1 MVLDSG
7 SSPLLAAPGR
17 VPAET
22 VLPKKTLFF
31 SLSENG
37 GGEDTHAD
45 AGRALSSGVC
55 ASWRSSAV
63 LGAGDLFVAQAL
75 FLALFRSPLSRKQGE
90 FIGEQRFV
98 TGRMDPLAIPADSL
112 RLRKRLL
119 AVDTHHHCQLL
130 VFVCAHRNLQEVMG
144 GLITYTTTGGTAGA
158 TKKR

>member
-55 ASWRSSAV
+55 ASWRSSVV
-63 LGAGDLFVAQAL
+63 LGAGDLFVGAFPDNSDA
-75 FLALFRSPLSRKQGE
+75 
-90 FIGEQRFV
+90 IGRIR
-98 TGRMDPLAIPADSL
+98 GC
-112 RLRKRLL
+112 
-119 AVDTHHHCQLL
+119 DTHHLTEHS
-130 VFVCAHRNLQEVMG
+130 R
-144 GLITYTTTGGTAGA
+144 Y
-158 TKKR
+158 R